1 MRVADARLYLVIGA
15 RPAVVEAALRGG
27 VDAVQL
33 RVKGAADDDLV
44 DVARELRRLC
54 SAHGA
59 LLIVNDSPELAV
71 RAGADGVHVGQ
82 GDATA
87 DEARRVVGRDRIVG
101 LSAETPGQIAAARGA
116 DYLGVGPVYATP
128 TKPEGVAAGLELVR
142 AAARTARVPW
152 FAIGGIDG
160 TTLDD
165 VKAAGATRIAV
176 VRAIADAT
184 DPEAAARALKAR
196 L

>member
-1 MRVADARLYLVIGA
+1 MRIADARLYLVIGA
-15 RPAVVEAALRGG
+15 RPEVAEAALRGG
-27 VDAVQL
+27 VDVVQL
-33 RVKGAADDDLV
+33 RAKGGADDDLL
-44 DVARELRRLC
+44 DIARELRRL
-54 SAHGA
+54 AGVHGA

-82 GDATA
+82 GDASVA
-87 DEARRVVGRDRIVG
+87 LARRVVGPDRIVG

-128 TKPEGVAAGLELVR
+128 TKPEGVAAGLDLVR

-152 FAIGGIDG
+152 FAIGGVDES
-160 TTLDD
+160 TLDE

-176 VRAIADAT
+176 VRAIADAP